1 MAFWGTEVKPGKPF
15 TQKFDDFKG
24 RLHVS
29 LATLGFGTATKKS
42 VLQCNVGNKSPVY
55 LCSLFPEKTE
65 CLQLNLEYEEAD
77 EVIFSVIGPR
87 SIHLSG
93 YFLGSCR
100 HNNINDDNTESY
112 GEDIANTETQSSE
125 YGDEDNYED
134 SFINDEDPEVFSPS
148 PISNEEDETFGKNKI
163 RNKTCNGR
171 RLRKSYQ
178 LSESDDEENSR
189 SKNILKSG
197 IPFSELESL
206 DEENRPI
213 SSLCNN
219 RTKGENAM
227 AVEEKEAREHK
238 VLHETSDL
246 KIEFD
251 GDFVTGVNGN
261 TDGVFDDCQLNGELD
276 FPIKSS
282 EVSTKVGSKRK
293 RKRKGE
299 VSKRKS
305 VEADGNSCSC
315 ATSGVEIQQDELKM
329 DNTVNCVCEEKQET
343 VPGAELLDNLSFPS
357 ADVGHE
363 DSERPKKK
371 KNKGSERG
379 KIIENDGP
387 CDHKPDKMDQ
397 DVQPTSDQ
405 TENHP
410 MTKKVAKKKRTKA
423 IENWD
428 SLKSDISL
436 SSSGAEK
443 PTTET
448 EDKESNGVSKSSQA
462 RTLPS
467 GLVIEELEA
476 GKPNG
481 KVATLKRKISVLYV
495 GKLKES
501 GEIVDSTE
509 DKLPYKFRLGTGQVI
524 EGWNAGLDGMRVGE
538 KRRLTV
544 PPSMGYGNEGDG
556 GNIPPDSWL
565 VYDVEL
571 VKVH

>member
-93 YFLGSCR
+93 YFLGSSR
-100 HNNINDDNTESY
+100 HNNVNDDNTESY
-112 GEDIANTETQSSE
+112 GEDIANTDTQSSE
-125 YGDEDNYED
+125 YADEDKYED

-148 PISNEEDETFGKNKI
+148 LISNEEDETLGKNKI
-163 RNKTCNGR
+163 RNKTRNCR

-178 LSESDDEENSR
+178 LSESDDEENSQP
-189 SKNILKSG
+189 KNNVKTG
-197 IPFSELESL
+197 IPSESESL
-206 DEENRPI
+206 DEDNHPI

-219 RTKGENAM
+219 RTKGEIATD
-227 AVEEKEAREHK
+227 AEEKEAREHK
-238 VLHETSDL
+238 VLHESSDT
-246 KIEFD
+246 KTEFD

-261 TDGVFDDCQLNGELD
+261 TDGIIDDGLLNGELGL
-276 FPIKSS
+276 PIRSS
-282 EVSTKVGSKRK
+282 EVGSERK
-293 RKRKGE
+293 KKRKGE
-299 VSKRKS
+299 RSKRKH
-305 VEADGNSCSC
+305 VEADGNSCSG

-329 DNTVNCVCEEKQET
+329 DNTVKTVCGEKQENMT
-343 VPGAELLDNLSFPS
+343 
-357 ADVGHE
+357 DVGHE

-371 KNKGSERG
+371 KKKGSEQA
-379 KIIENDGP
+379 KIIENDGT
-387 CDHKPDKMDQ
+387 CDLKPDKMDQ
-397 DVQPTSDQ
+397 DVQPTFDQ
-405 TENHP
+405 TENHST
-410 MTKKVAKKKRTKA
+410 TKKVTKKKRTKA
-423 IENWD
+423 LENGD
-428 SLKSDISL
+428 SLKS
-436 SSSGAEK
+436 
-443 PTTET
+443 ET

-481 KVATLKRKISVLYV
+481 KVATSKRKISVLYV
-495 GKLKES
+495 GKLKQS
-501 GEIVDSTE
+501 DEIVDSTD
-509 DKLPYKFRLGTGQVI
+509 DKSPYKFRLGVGQVI
-524 EGWNAGLDGMRVGE
+524 EGWDAGLDGMRVGE
-538 KRRLTV
+538 KRRLTI
-544 PPSMGYGNEGDG
+544 PPSMGYGSEGNG
-556 GNIPPDSWL
+556 GNIPADSWL
-565 VYDVEL
+565 VYDVVL
-571 VKVH
+571 IKVH

>member
-29 LATLGFGTATKKS
+29 LATLGFGSATKKS

-100 HNNINDDNTESY
+100 HNNVNDDNTESY

-125 YGDEDNYED
+125 YADEDKYED

-148 PISNEEDETFGKNKI
+148 PISNEEDETFGKKKN
-163 RNKTCNGR
+163 RNKTRNCR

-178 LSESDDEENSR
+178 LSESDDEENSQP
-189 SKNILKSG
+189 KNIVKSG

-206 DEENRPI
+206 DEDNHPI

-219 RTKGENAM
+219 RTKGETPTA
-227 AVEEKEAREHK
+227 AEEKEAIEHK
-238 VLHETSDL
+238 VLHESSDL
-246 KIEFD
+246 KTELD

-261 TDGVFDDCQLNGELD
+261 TDGIIDDGQLNGELGL
-276 FPIKSS
+276 PINSS

-293 RKRKGE
+293 KKRKGE
-299 VSKRKS
+299 QSKRKS

-315 ATSGVEIQQDELKM
+315 ATSGVEIQQDESKM
-329 DNTVNCVCEEKQET
+329 DNTVNTVCEEKHET
-343 VPGAELLDNLSFPS
+343 VTGAELLDNLSFLL

-371 KNKGSERG
+371 KKKGSEQG
-379 KIIENDGP
+379 KIIENDNT
-387 CDHKPDKMDQ
+387 CEHKPDKMDQ
-397 DVQPTSDQ
+397 DVQPTFDQ

-410 MTKKVAKKKRTKA
+410 TTKKIAKKKRTKA
-423 IENWD
+423 IENGD
-428 SLKSDISL
+428 YLKSDISL
-436 SSSGAEK
+436 SSAGAEK

-481 KVATLKRKISVLYV
+481 KVATSKRKISVLYV
-495 GKLKES
+495 GKLMQS
-501 GEIVDSTE
+501 GEIVDSTN
-509 DKLPYKFRLGTGQVI
+509 DKPPYKFRLGTGQVI
-524 EGWNAGLDGMRVGE
+524 EGWDAGLDGMRVGE
-538 KRRLTV
+538 KRRLTI
-544 PPSMGYGNEGDG
+544 PPSMGYGNGDG

-565 VYDVEL
+565 VYDVQL